1 MDLEEIDC
9 ARGSWCQPGWNQ
21 RGFDLISSPLLMHK
35 NPRLL
40 FTFFLFSFFFVSCLE
55 DHPAPDVHSRFWLF
69 VTSLVL
75 RRDFLIRCSLL
86 LSIPYLGPLLLILSK
101 PSTVIY
107 VSATQFDY
115 MDESKVGGG
124 LSGVAPVT
132 RNPMQMHKDE
142 LLGRYVHQLKYI
154 HTRRGRGN

>member
-1 MDLEEIDC
+1 MPRC
-9 ARGSWCQPGWNQ
+9 ARILQGTFL
-21 RGFDLISSPLLMHK
+21 RSPLRGVLSWLMHK
-35 NPRLL
+35 NPPVHLLLVLL
-40 FTFFLFSFFFVSCLE
+40 FFCDVCPLSCLE
-55 DHPAPDVHSRFWLF
+55 DHPALDVYSRFWLF

-86 LSIPYLGPLLLILSK
+86 LSISLLGPLLLILSK

-115 MDESKVGGG
+115 MGESKVGGG

-132 RNPMQMHKDE
+132 RNPMQMHKNE